1 MQEGKIKYLGLSE
14 ASIETTKK
22 AHIIQPVT
30 TLQSKYSL
38 FYRKLEKE
46 IIPTLEELEI
56 CLVPL
61 SPLG

>member
-46 IIPTLEELEI
+46 IIPTL
-56 CLVPL
+56 
-61 SPLG
+61 